1 MTSSCDAVEKFI
13 RKSGDTRPKSFLNS
27 DLDVFKA
34 FQLLP
39 RHFNTEIMHKLD
51 VLTAKVWSKKILQG
65 NNLAELRWNV
75 YLKDLK
81 KKHI

>member
-1 MTSSCDAVEKFI
+1 MTSSCDAVEKFT
-13 RKSGDTRPKSFLNS
+13 RKSRDARPKSFLNS

-34 FQLLP
+34 FQLLL
-39 RHFNTEIMHKLD
+39 RHVNTKMMHKLD
-51 VLTAKVWSKKILQG
+51 VLTAKVWSKKTRQG

-81 KKHI
+81 KKDI